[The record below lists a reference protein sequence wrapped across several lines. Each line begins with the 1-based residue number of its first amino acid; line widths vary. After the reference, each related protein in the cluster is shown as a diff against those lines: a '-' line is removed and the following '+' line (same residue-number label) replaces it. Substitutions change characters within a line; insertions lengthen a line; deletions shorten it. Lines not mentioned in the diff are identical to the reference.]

1 MKKINQWAN
10 ALLFLMLIMTT
21 ACAHE
26 FQKDTFATKHG
37 KQVVLTAIK
46 HASIEINYDG
56 KEIDVDPVSGM
67 QPKTDYRKFP
77 KADLILITHDHTDHL
92 DPKAISELSKPGT
105 VIIAN
110 LASAKKIMGKST
122 VMKNGDHLSLG
133 SDIQIDAVPAYNITP
148 GHLQFHPKG
157 CGNGYILTLDGLRIY
172 ISGDTEDI
180 PEMKELKN
188 IDIAF
193 LPVNQPFTMTP
204 EQAAKVAKMIH
215 PKVLFPYHYS
225 ETKIERVAQLLK
237 GSGIDVRIRNYQ

>member
-10 ALLFLMLIMTT
+10 TLIFLMLMMMT
-21 ACAHE
+21 ACAQKY
-26 FQKDTFATKHG
+26 QKDTFTTKSG
-37 KQVVLTAIK
+37 KKVVLTAIK
-46 HASIEINYDG
+46 HASIEINYNG
-56 KEIDVDPVSGM
+56 KEIEVDPVSGLE
-67 QPKTDYRKFP
+67 PLTDYSKFP

-92 DPKAISELSKPGT
+92 DQKAISSLWKPGT
-105 VIIAN
+105 ILIAN
-110 LASAKKIMGKST
+110 PTSAKRIMEKSI
-122 VMKNGDHLSLG
+122 VIGNGEHLNLG
-133 SDIQIDAVPAYNITP
+133 SDILIDAVPAYNTTL

-157 CGNGYILTLDGLRIY
+157 RDNGYVLTLDGLRVY
-172 ISGDTEDI
+172 IAGDTEDI
-180 PEMKELKN
+180 PELKKLKN

-204 EQAAKVAKMIH
+204 VQAAKAARIIH